1 MQRPA
6 KLWQFWPAIVFVFV
20 AMAVGYLLIPVHG
33 SRIGKL
39 TCDKIQLG
47 WSKENVEALL
57 GPQSYPPKDFDR
69 FAEQRIAVWHNY
81 DGDRIMVVFE
91 QNRVVQKS
99 FAESAASLEQRTE
112 SQIRQRLRG
121 LMP

>member
-20 AMAVGYLLIPVHG
+20 AMAVGYLLIPVRG
-33 SRIGKL
+33 SRIAKL
-39 TCDKIQLG
+39 TCDKIRVG

-57 GPQSYPPKDFDR
+57 GPQSYPPQDFDR
-69 FAEQRIAVWHNY
+69 FAEQRIAVWHND

-112 SQIRQRLRG
+112 WQIRQRLRG
-121 LMP
+121 LLP